1 MEEILMIQA
10 TLAIYPLQQTDYEA
24 VHRAI
29 SALRGADVTVEVRS
43 MQTEIA
49 GHSTAVFQAL
59 QKAYEAAAELGS
71 TVMTVTLS
79 NACPTRSACPT

>member
-1 MEEILMIQA
+1 M
-10 TLAIYPLQQTDYEA
+10 
-24 VHRAI
+24 
-29 SALRGADVTVEVRS
+29 TVEVRS

-79 NACPTRSACPT
+79 NACPTRSASPT